1 MAIILH
7 VLIALISIAY
17 TGFTLLHPNKSKLNI
32 SYGLVGLT
40 LITGTGL
47 VIANPTHMVSACFS
61 GIVYLSF
68 MTLGIVTAHKKLAK
82 TESPGQQ

>member
-7 VLIALISIAY
+7 VLIAIISIIY
-17 TGFTLLHPNKSKLNI
+17 TGGTLIHPNKAKLNI

-61 GIVYLSF
+61 GIVYLAF
-68 MTLGIVTAHKKLAK
+68 MTLGLVTAHKKLAK
-82 TESPGQQ
+82 SENLEG